1 MKQVLIYWEALLS
14 CWSVNNAFLN
24 YYLVVIKQMK
34 HENVGPCHV
43 SKFTERP
50 EAG

>member
-1 MKQVLIYWEALLS
+1 MKQVLIYWEALLN

-34 HENVGPCHV
+34 HENAGSCYVP
-43 SKFTERP
+43 KFTERP